1 MVDLRQMRYFIAV
14 AEELHFGR
22 AAARLHMA
30 QPPLSR
36 QIRRLEEAVGARLLD
51 RGRRG
56 VALTAAGRV
65 FLGEARATV
74 RQADRAVEL
83 TRRAARGERGRL
95 AVGFIDAAIYSVVPP
110 VVRRFAQVYPDV
122 ELNVT
127 ELRIPDQIREV
138 AEGRLHAGFV
148 HPPVADPRL
157 AVESVFTESLA
168 VALPAGHRLAGR
180 ARVDL
185 ADLDGT
191 PLVQFPREINP
202 PLFDDVIALCRAAG
216 FTPPALREASPKQTI
231 IGLVA
236 AGLGASLLPASL
248 ANLRR
253 DGVVYRPLAGP
264 GLTVDT
270 SVIWRRTDRDPA
282 LHAFLRVVREVCRA
296 GGEVVGAGTETETET
311 ETETG
316 AGADTGADA
325 RRP

>member
-36 QIRRLEEAVGARLLD
+36 QIRLLEGAVGARLLD
-51 RGRRG
+51 RSRRS

-65 FLGEARATV
+65 FLAEARATV

-83 TRRAARGERGRL
+83 TLRAARGETGQL
-95 AVGFIDAAIYSVVPP
+95 AVAFIDAAIYSVIPP
-110 VVRRFAQVYPDV
+110 VVRRFSQVRPGV
-122 ELNVT
+122 ELSVT

-148 HPPVADPRL
+148 HPPVPDPRL
-157 AVESVFTESLA
+157 AVETVFTEELA
-168 VALPAGHRLAGR
+168 VALPAGHPLAVR
-180 ARVDL
+180 DRVDVAEL
-185 ADLDGT
+185 AGT
-191 PLVQFPREINP
+191 PLIQFPREINP
-202 PLFDDVIALCRAAG
+202 PLFDDIVALCRAAG
-216 FTPPALREASPKQTI
+216 YTPPSLREASPKQTV

-248 ANLRR
+248 ENLRR

-270 SVIWRRTDRDPA
+270 SVIWRRTDRDPV

-296 GGEVVGAGTETETET
+296 EDAGP
-311 ETETG
+311 
-316 AGADTGADA
+316 ADPVPVPD
-325 RRP
+325 R

>member
-36 QIRRLEEAVGARLLD
+36 QIRLLEGAVGARLLD
-51 RGRRG
+51 RSRRS

-65 FLGEARATV
+65 FLAEARATV

-83 TRRAARGERGRL
+83 TRRAARGETGQL
-95 AVGFIDAAIYSVVPP
+95 AVAFIDAAIYSVIPP
-110 VVRRFAQVYPDV
+110 VVRRFSQVRPGV
-122 ELNVT
+122 ELSVT

-148 HPPVADPRL
+148 HPPVSDPRL
-157 AVESVFTESLA
+157 AVETVFTEELA
-168 VALPAGHRLAGR
+168 VALPGGHPLAGR
-180 ARVDL
+180 SRVDL
-185 ADLDGT
+185 AELAGT

-202 PLFDDVIALCRAAG
+202 PLFDDIVALCRAAG
-216 FTPPALREASPKQTI
+216 YTPPSLREASPKQTV

-248 ANLRR
+248 ENLRR

-270 SVIWRRTDRDPA
+270 SVIWRRTDRDPV
-282 LHAFLRVVREVCRA
+282 LHAFLRVVREVCR
-296 GGEVVGAGTETETET
+296 
-311 ETETG
+311 TG
-316 AGADTGADA
+316 DAPPAEPVPAADG
-325 RRP
+325 